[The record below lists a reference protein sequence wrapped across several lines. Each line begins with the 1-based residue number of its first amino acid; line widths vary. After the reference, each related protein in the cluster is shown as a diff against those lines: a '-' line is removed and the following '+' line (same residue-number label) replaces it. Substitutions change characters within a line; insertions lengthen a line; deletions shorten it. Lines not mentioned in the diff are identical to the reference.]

1 MNLFEDN
8 SNLNIAVNN
17 LLPKHLEM
25 FSGLGQQH
33 LEIAAE
39 LEESFNQIL
48 EHSSANMFDRKL
60 AKRSEETA
68 VQKVYQVS
76 DLKLQLEILNC
87 KARMV

>member
-1 MNLFEDN
+1 MNLFEDS
-8 SNLNIAVNN
+8 SNFNIAVNN

-39 LEESFNQIL
+39 LEKSFKQIL
-48 EHSSANMFDRKL
+48 EHPSANMFERKL

-76 DLKLQLEILNC
+76 DFQLQFEILNL